1 MRTKTRPSPD
11 SPARSNSPQPQRK
24 DLLLMSIADNDHRR
38 TRRFEGQEALPA
50 LREAFSQRPEWR
62 GFSPHQLSVLLFL
75 NGYSPVPPDDFD
87 IEALLPFAL
96 EDWEGVA

>member
-1 MRTKTRPSPD
+1 MRTKKRPSPD
-11 SPARSNSPQPQRK
+11 SPARSNSPQPPRK

-50 LREAFSQRPEWR
+50 LREAFSPRPEWR
-62 GFSPHQLSVLLFL
+62 GFSPHQLSVLMFL

-87 IEALLPFAL
+87 IEASLLFAL